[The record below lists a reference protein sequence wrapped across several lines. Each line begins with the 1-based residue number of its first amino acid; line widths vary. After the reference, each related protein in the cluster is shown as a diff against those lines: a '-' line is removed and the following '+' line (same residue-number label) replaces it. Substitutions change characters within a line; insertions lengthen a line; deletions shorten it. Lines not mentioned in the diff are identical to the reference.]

1 MKYFITQTLQNT
13 ILIVYILMIRNF
25 FKDEKNNDIY
35 KLLDL
40 ECIFLILFFSVALA
54 SYETYKKKRP
64 ASKKELNRK
73 TSF

>member
-13 ILIVYILMIRNF
+13 ILIVFILIIRNF

-35 KLLDL
+35 KLLVL
-40 ECIFLILFFSVALA
+40 ERIFLILFFSVALA
-54 SYETYKKKRP
+54 SYETYKKKQSD
-64 ASKKELNRK
+64 SKKELNPK